1 MISAHTVAGIGISA
15 LIAVITTA
23 FGAAAVAAELPA
35 DTNEIKHLTPAQA
48 RAVVRS
54 AFSDDLRRR
63 FPHLTEFEISSM
75 TSNKEIVKCDE
86 SMAVLGLNGLTELD
100 HETAKELAQFKG
112 RLQLNGLAALDPR
125 TAKELAQF
133 KGRLLQLNGL
143 ATLDPQ
149 TAKVLSEGSC
159 NELQCDGLQSLN
171 CDAARALARAKIRAC
186 RLPLTEMDPATA
198 KEIARFQGLVLSF
211 PRFADLNA
219 DIVQSMAG
227 YWGCLI
233 LGGVTTLD
241 ADTAKAFEDFK
252 GECIALPG
260 LATLSVDTAAALA
273 AADKWDGSLP
283 AIDAFDFPQAVAVA
297 EALAKRKGPLCLSN
311 LKKISPKALSA
322 LLKKKH
328 IQIPVIDALEL
339 IPEQDGAH
347 RGPRAP
353 QRDLAAATG
362 ASQETSLTVRQ

>member
-1 MISAHTVAGIGISA
+1 MICAHTMAGMSA
-15 LIAVITTA
+15 LIAAITTA
-23 FGAAAVAAELPA
+23 FGAAAMAAELPA

-54 AFSDDLRRR
+54 AFPDDLRRR

-75 TSNKEIVKCDE
+75 ISNKEIVKCDE
-86 SMAVLGLNGLTELD
+86 STAVLRLNGLTELG

-112 RLQLNGLAALDPR
+112 R
-125 TAKELAQF
+125 
-133 KGRLLQLNGL
+133 LQLNGL

-186 RLPLTEMDPATA
+186 QLPLTEMDPATA
-198 KEIARFQGLVLSF
+198 KEIARFQGLALSF
-211 PRFADLNA
+211 PRFADLNT
-219 DIVQSMAG
+219 DIVHSMAG
-227 YWGCLI
+227 YWGYLC

-260 LATLSVDTAAALA
+260 LATLSVDTAVALA

-283 AIDAFDFPQAVAVA
+283 AITAFDFPQAVAVA
-297 EALAKRKGPLCLSN
+297 EALANRKGPLRLSN

-322 LLKKKH
+322 LLKKEG
-328 IQIPVIDALEL
+328 IEIPAIATLEL
-339 IPEQDGAH
+339 IPEQEGAA
-347 RGPRAP
+347 PRA
-353 QRDLAAATG
+353 
-362 ASQETSLTVRQ
+362 S

>member
-1 MISAHTVAGIGISA
+1 MIAAHTVAGISA
-15 LIAVITTA
+15 LIAAITTA

-48 RAVVRS
+48 RAVVRY
-54 AFSDDLRRR
+54 AFPDDLRRR

-75 TSNKEIVKCDE
+75 TSMKCDE

-112 RLQLNGLAALDPR
+112 RLQLNGLA
-125 TAKELAQF
+125 
-133 KGRLLQLNGL
+133 
-143 ATLDPQ
+143 TLDPK

-171 CDAARALARAKIRAC
+171 CDAARALARAKIHAC

-198 KEIARFQGLVLSF
+198 KEIARFQGLVLGF

-241 ADTAKAFEDFK
+241 ADTAKAFKDFK
-252 GECIALPG
+252 GQCIALPG

-283 AIDAFDFPQAVAVA
+283 AINAFDFPQAVAVA
-297 EALAKRKGPLCLSN
+297 EALAKRKGPLRLSN

-322 LLKKKH
+322 LLKKKD

-362 ASQETSLTVRQ
+362 ASQEPSLTVRH

>member
-1 MISAHTVAGIGISA
+1 MIAAHTVAGISA
-15 LIAVITTA
+15 LIAAITTA

-48 RAVVRS
+48 RAVVRY
-54 AFSDDLRRR
+54 AFPADLRRR
-63 FPHLTEFEISSM
+63 FPHLTEFEISTM

-100 HETAKELAQFKG
+100 PQTAKELAQFKGWLQLNGLAALDPQTAKELAQFKG
-112 RLQLNGLAALDPR
+112 RLQLNGLA
-125 TAKELAQF
+125 
-133 KGRLLQLNGL
+133 
-143 ATLDPQ
+143 TLDPP
-149 TAKVLSEGSC
+149 TANVLSEGSC

-186 RLPLTEMDPATA
+186 SLPLTEMDPATA
-198 KEIARFQGLVLSF
+198 KEIARFQGLFLSF

-241 ADTAKAFEDFK
+241 ADTAKAFKDFK
-252 GECIALPG
+252 GQCIALPG

-283 AIDAFDFPQAVAVA
+283 AINAFDFPQAVAVA

-353 QRDLAAATG
+353 QRELAAATG
-362 ASQETSLTVRQ
+362 ASQEPSLTVRQ